1 MTEPARNIPP
11 PNDAANAGCHNLPAW
26 LIADLRSDHAGE
38 MGAVMIYRGV
48 LAISRDP
55 DVVNF
60 ARHHLATEQ
69 QHLGRISGLLDVRQ
83 QTRLL
88 PLWRVMG
95 WMTGALPA
103 LFGANAVYATIDAV
117 ETFVDKHYQE
127 QLDRLDP
134 DGRFG
139 SIRTVLAECQAD
151 EIAHRDEARQLASRR
166 RGVLLWLWA
175 LVVGS
180 GSAAA
185 VWAARRI

>member
-11 PNDAANAGCHNLPAW
+11 PSDAANAGCHNLPAW

-55 DVVNF
+55 AVIRF
-60 ARHHLATEQ
+60 ARHHLATEE
-69 QHLGRISGLLDVRQ
+69 QHLGRITGLLDVRQ

-88 PLWRVMG
+88 PLWRMMG
-95 WMTGALPA
+95 WITGALPA

-166 RGVLLWLWA
+166 RGVLLYLWA
-175 LVVGS
+175 LMVGS